1 MNLAENRSERSH
13 AHGRRHH
20 PPSSQLGCDNGTS
33 SVPDHRRPPAGIGIT
48 YLPTIW
54 QTSHF
59 WKGIDAMASQPA
71 DSGGLRG
78 HGRRLYCRDCGAA
91 LPSIGSFCPSCGTV
105 IPPPAQSQ
113 SSSDP
118 PPPLSPTPPPHDLG
132 SSKPAV
138 GREPLQFLSPARL
151 SAVFKKLYEGGG
163 AKGNPLSPR
172 TVEFARA
179 VLRRAMQDAVMD
191 RLIDANPVVGT
202 KRPRVGKPGHATWT
216 GGQLQAYLSHVG
228 ETRWSP
234 LWNLGAATG
243 MRRGELMAL
252 RWEDVDLDAGMVH
265 VEHSVTYQGR
275 KRTTATPK
283 NHERRDVAIDPHTV
297 TALRAWRTRQAGE
310 RLAWGEAYR
319 DVEGLLF
326 TWEHGTPVH
335 PDYASKTFIKSQ
347 KGSELPRLT
356 LHELRHSHAT
366 ILLRA
371 GVPVHV
377 VAKRLGHKD
386 PSLTLNVYA
395 HAIPD
400 DDGGALDVYSR
411 SVFG

>member
-1 MNLAENRSERSH
+1 MTYSKMRDGLVQRGRTWSYVVREQDQRTGQTKPRWVGGYPTRTAAKSARDQARHAVNRGTYVPPQNLTVGE
-13 AHGRRHH
+13 
-20 PPSSQLGCDNGTS
+20 
-33 SVPDHRRPPAGIGIT
+33 
-48 YLPTIW
+48 YLDRW
-54 QTSHF
+54 
-59 WKGIDAMASQPA
+59 IDAHSV
-71 DSGGLRG
+71 SLK
-78 HGRRLYCRDCGAA
+78 
-91 LPSIGSFCPSCGTV
+91 PSTTESYRANI
-105 IPPPAQSQ
+105 
-113 SSSDP
+113 DRY
-118 PPPLSPTPPPHDLG
+118 LKPT
-132 SSKPAV
+132 V
-138 GREPLQFLSPARL
+138 GREPLQSLSPSRL
-151 SAVFKKLYEGGG
+151 SIIFKQLYERGGRDG
-163 AKGNPLSPR
+163 RPLSPR

-179 VLRRAMQDAVMD
+179 VLRRAMQDALLD
-191 RLIDANPVVGT
+191 RLIEVNPVIGT

-228 ETRWSP
+228 ETTRWSP
-234 LWNLGAATG
+234 LWTLGAATG

-252 RWEDVDLDAGMVH
+252 RWEDVDLDACMVH

-283 NHERRDVAIDPHTV
+283 NHDRRDVAIDPRTV

-310 RLAWGEAYR
+310 RLAWGMAYR

-326 TWEHGTPVH
+326 TWEDGTPVH

-347 KGSELPRLT
+347 KGSEVPRLT

-386 PSLTLNVYA
+386 PAVTLNVYA

>member
-1 MNLAENRSERSH
+1 MGLTVNDSKMRDGLVQRGKTWSYVVRELDSRTGKTKPRWVGGFATRAAARKARDQARHAINR
-13 AHGRRHH
+13 
-20 PPSSQLGCDNGTS
+20 GTYVAPQS
-33 SVPDHRRPPAGIGIT
+33 LTVGEFLDR
-48 YLPTIW
+48 W
-54 QTSHF
+54 
-59 WKGIDAMASQPA
+59 IDAHSV
-71 DSGGLRG
+71 SLK
-78 HGRRLYCRDCGAA
+78 
-91 LPSIGSFCPSCGTV
+91 PST
-105 IPPPAQSQ
+105 AQSYRANI
-113 SSSDP
+113 DRY
-118 PPPLSPTPPPHDLG
+118 L
-132 SSKPAV
+132 KPAV

-202 KRPRVGKPGHATWT
+202 KRPRVAKPGHATWT
-216 GGQLQAYLSHVG
+216 GRQLQAYLSHVS

-234 LWNLGAATG
+234 LWTLGAATG

-252 RWEDVDLDAGMVH
+252 RWEDMDLDAGLVH

-297 TALRAWRTRQAGE
+297 TALRSWRTRQAGE
-310 RLAWGEAYR
+310 RLAWGEAHR

-326 TWEHGTPVH
+326 TWEDGTPVH

-347 KGSELPRLT
+347 QGSELPRLT

-386 PSLTLNVYA
+386 PSVTLNVYA